1 MPSGRRLWF
10 GIFKLAIWTALVMLF
25 FRLLGMI
32 VGGNFR
38 EFWVLIAAA
47 VTIFITFVVN
57 LLKRFQLPG
66 DTENGHTASPT
77 LSALP
82 NGANAINL
90 YGEGQVMAE
99 KPKVIIQSPGNVTI
113 NNTTNHNNV
122 QGGIIG
128 SGTVNVHQYGDK
140 TPSMPIPSAL
150 QPDDSVVLLPMKDT
164 ANLDELQE
172 YADKLMGKA
181 IAENTVRNILERADV
196 ESCGEEN
203 RGRARPQTLSARTG
217 GEGHCRLRRHQKSE
231 VKRRS
236 HASKIQNLFFRI
248 ARSMRAFLC
257 FDAFNR
263 HSHASISFDRF
274 PDLWMVH
281 LVRLERRARQRH

>member
-1 MPSGRRLWF
+1 MRKGRRLWF
-10 GIFKLAIWTALVMLF
+10 DILKLAIWTALVMLF
-25 FRLLGMI
+25 FRFLGMV

-47 VTIFITFVVN
+47 VTIFITFVVH

-66 DTENGHTASPT
+66 DTEDGQAASPT

-140 TPSMPIPSAL
+140 TPLMPAPPVA
-150 QPDDSVVLLPMKDT
+150 QPDDAVVVIPSQET
-164 ANLDELQE
+164 ANLSELLGYGE
-172 YADKLMGKA
+172 KLLGKP
-181 IAENTVRNILERADV
+181 IAENTVRNVLDRADV
-196 ESCGEEN
+196 ESCGEEV
-203 RGRARPQTLSARTG
+203 RGRVRPKLYPREQAEKALADY
-217 GEGHCRLRRHQKSE
+217 
-231 VKRRS
+231 
-236 HASKIQNLFFRI
+236 AI
-248 ARSMRAFLC
+248 A
-257 FDAFNR
+257 NKGK
-263 HSHASISFDRF
+263 
-274 PDLWMVH
+274 
-281 LVRLERRARQRH
+281 